1 MASGTT
7 GSHPAHPCIPD
18 SGHTA
23 QQGHP
28 HPLLPWPCCGTGAP
42 CHLGRLAL
50 GLAAPRPLSIWITA
64 TVVRPSTCEIQSAL
78 PWSTAESVPPAT
90 RSQEGH
96 REGISQFLV
105 CTDPTVPHTAKETLP
120 REPSIEAAPL
130 TTGKYRCT
138 ARFMQRLVMA
148 KYRKQLKCPSAAQ
161 ELEKLHG
168 GSRNLHGGV
177 ARSCKQVDNVCE
189 LVSSDFRDNPKS
201 DKLQHAKGFL

>member
-1 MASGTT
+1 MVGVLKEKMVFPRRTKHSILSDAASSGGLKTC
-7 GSHPAHPCIPD
+7 GLRHHRKPPCTSLQPD

-50 GLAAPRPLSIWITA
+50 GLAAPRQLSIWITA

-78 PWSTAESVPPAT
+78 PWSTAESVSPAT

-105 CTDPTVPHTAKETLP
+105 CTDPTVPHTP
-120 REPSIEAAPL
+120 RRHFP
-130 TTGKYRCT
+130 
-138 ARFMQRLVMA
+138 
-148 KYRKQLKCPSAAQ
+148 
-161 ELEKLHG
+161 EKL
-168 GSRNLHGGV
+168 
-177 ARSCKQVDNVCE
+177 A
-189 LVSSDFRDNPKS
+189 
-201 DKLQHAKGFL
+201 